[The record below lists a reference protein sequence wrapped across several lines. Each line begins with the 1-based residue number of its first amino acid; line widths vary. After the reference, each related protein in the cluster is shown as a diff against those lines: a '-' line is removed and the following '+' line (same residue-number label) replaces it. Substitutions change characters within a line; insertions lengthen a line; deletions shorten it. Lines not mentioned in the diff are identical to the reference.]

1 MKSLF
6 QIAVLVFLTS
16 ATAFGQIKTPAAS
29 PSCKMTQTVGLTDVT
44 IEYSSPSVKGRTIFG
59 DLVPYDKI
67 WRLGANQATKM
78 TFSTDINIGGQDLE
92 KGSYAVLATPSKNS
106 WSVMFYP
113 FEESGFGAYV
123 EKTPVATAVAK
134 TMPMGEVV
142 ESFMVMIDNLRNN
155 SADLYFLWDKTMAML
170 PITVKAGEMVQANID
185 KVMAG
190 PSAGD
195 YYNAAGF
202 YLSEGKNLDDAL
214 TWMNKSIEMGNDR
227 FWTQRRKSEILAGL
241 GKYKE
246 AIMAAK
252 VSMKM
257 ATEAGNN
264 DYVKINTKNIAK
276 WTKM

>member
-1 MKSLF
+1 MKILF
-6 QIAVLVFLTS
+6 QIAFLVCVT
-16 ATAFGQIKTPAAS
+16 TVTIFGQIKTPAAS
-29 PSCKMTQTVGLTDVT
+29 PSCKVIQTVGLTDVT
-44 IEYSSPSVKGRTIFG
+44 IEYSRPSVKGRTIFG

-67 WRLGANQATKM
+67 WRFGANQATKM
-78 TFSTDINIGGQDLE
+78 SFSTDVNIGSQDLK
-92 KGSYAVLATPSKNS
+92 KGTYAVLAKPTKSS
-106 WSVMFYP
+106 WSIMFYP
-113 FEESGFGAYV
+113 FEESGFGSYV
-123 EKTPVATAVAK
+123 DKSPAATAVARAV
-134 TMPMGEVV
+134 PMGEAV
-142 ESFMVMIDNLRNN
+142 ESFMITLDNLRDNG
-155 SADLYFLWDKTMAML
+155 ADLYILWDKTMAML
-170 PITVKAGEMVQANID
+170 PLKVNARDMVQTNID

-202 YLSEGKNLDDAL
+202 YLNEGKDLATAL
-214 TWMNKSIEMGNDR
+214 EWMNKSIKMGNDR

-246 AIMAAK
+246 AIMAAN

-264 DYVKINTKNIAK
+264 DYVKINNKNIAM